1 MNQYRMLC
9 HRTLGSV
16 LKFLQALL
24 LLTCRRRVLS
34 LHKRRVVW
42 ISFPLLVLSF
52 AQGAG
57 AATISW
63 NGVLRA
69 VLADTETG
77 IYTGGTEDVS
87 VFSGSFNYG
96 DTCGGCLVEPF
107 PPDEINYVFS
117 GGTGSIT
124 GLGVTTTG
132 VESSVAISNDQVV
145 DTDAAALFAIFGLTV
160 TPGTTPDVWS
170 VASETSGDVIEWDVS
185 FVYLTTDPFS
195 DSSYT
200 ATPPPNPDLIIF
212 QLDEDDEVKYFAFG
226 EVTTVVPIPASV
238 WLFGSGLLGLI
249 GMARRKKA

>member
-1 MNQYRMLC
+1 MSR
-9 HRTLGSV
+9 S
-16 LKFLQALL
+16 
-24 LLTCRRRVLS
+24 S
-34 LHKRRVVW
+34 
-42 ISFPLLVLSF
+42 
-52 AQGAG
+52 
-57 AATISW
+57 
-63 NGVLRA
+63 RA
-69 VLADTETG
+69 VF
-77 IYTGGTEDVS
+77 I
-87 VFSGSFNYG
+87 YG
-96 DTCGGCLVEPF
+96 DTCGGCLVEDF

-132 VESSVAISNDQVV
+132 VESSVAISNDQEV

-160 TPGTTPDVWS
+160 MEGTTSDVWS
-170 VASETSGDVIEWDVS
+170 VASETSDDVIEWDVS
-185 FVYLTTDPFS
+185 FVYLATDPFS

-249 GMARRKKA
+249 GMASRKKACTVTTISNGGDLWVAVFVCAECRVLAVSGSTEISATTVAGIC